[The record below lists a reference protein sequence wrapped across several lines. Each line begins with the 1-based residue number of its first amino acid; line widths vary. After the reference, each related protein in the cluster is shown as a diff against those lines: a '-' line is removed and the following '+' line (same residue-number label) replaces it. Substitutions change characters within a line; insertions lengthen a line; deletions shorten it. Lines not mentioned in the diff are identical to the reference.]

1 MPTLT
6 MTLPILPGK
15 TEAWQRFCQELSG
28 ERREAHEASRR
39 RLGITQERFALVQ
52 TRLGTAVLV
61 SIQAR
66 DVGWALSRLAASEHA
81 FDRWYRE
88 KFREMHGFWL
98 GGDASEP
105 AASSVAAPRFT
116 WSAGK

>member
-1 MPTLT
+1 MSILT
-6 MTLPILPGK
+6 ITLPILPGK

-28 ERREAHEASRR
+28 ERKEAHEASRR

-66 DVGWALSRLAASEHA
+66 DVGRALSRLAASEHA
-81 FDRWYRE
+81 FDRWYKE

-98 GGDASEP
+98 GGDVPEP
-105 AASSVAAPRFT
+105 AAFSAAAPRFT
-116 WSAGK
+116 WPAGK